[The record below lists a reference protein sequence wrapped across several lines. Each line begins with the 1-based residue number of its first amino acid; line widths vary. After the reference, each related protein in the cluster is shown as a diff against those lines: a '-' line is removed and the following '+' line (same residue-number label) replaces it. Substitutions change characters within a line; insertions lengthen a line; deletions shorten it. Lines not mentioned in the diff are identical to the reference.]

1 MFKGQGVLNIPTHYH
16 RYPGPM
22 VAACPVYAQTN
33 KADSHAENE
42 HYASADYHYVSNR
55 GIKVYYVM
63 IVDL

>member
-1 MFKGQGVLNIPTHYH
+1 
-16 RYPGPM
+16 M

-55 GIKVYYVM
+55 GIKVYYIM